1 MKKKNFLISM
11 HPILSAFLYLIAFLA
26 VIPASAF
33 GARGEFYSGSQPDSS
48 LGLKDYYKGYFT
60 MGVAVAPTSLSGD
73 QSELILKHF
82 GSLTAENVMKPGPI
96 HPEEN
101 RYNWENADKIVK
113 ALLSNLTQKQIMD
126 IINLDH
132 SDEYLMMKSDTDR
145 LLEHFI
151 KTFTVDEVKEYVDNA
166 LELSFKKI
174 KQLSLQTN

>member
-1 MKKKNFLISM
+1 MKTQKEELIELGKKF
-11 HPILSAFLYLIAFLA
+11 
-26 VIPASAF
+26 
-33 GARGEFYSGSQPDSS
+33 R
-48 LGLKDYYKGYFT
+48 
-60 MGVAVAPTSLSGD
+60 
-73 QSELILKHF
+73 ELIL
-82 GSLTAENVMKPGPI
+82 SSNLTYKEFAELDHDIKKVIESIQDFDYDPIFEMDEEEKADVAEDYVKDLTVDEMIEFFDTVMLSSKFSK
-96 HPEEN
+96 
-101 RYNWENADKIVK
+101 NADKIVK